1 MEALDGAALA
11 ALRSALESERET
23 LRREIS
29 AEGGAPDS
37 GDLGMDLE
45 RGFADSAHATAE
57 RARVVAVLERL
68 RRNLREVNAALE
80 RIDRGTYG
88 RCERCGR
95 AIGRERLEAL
105 PSARLCITCKQ
116 AVG

>member
-1 MEALDGAALA
+1 METLDGAAIA

-23 LRREIS
+23 LRREIA

-45 RGFADSAHATAE
+45 RGFADSAHVTAE
-57 RARVVAVLERL
+57 RARVVAMLERL
-68 RRNLREVNAALE
+68 RRNLREVGAALE